1 MDDWINSGNFSV
13 RAYLLIIR
21 KDSFTHIRG
30 LVFYV
35 KEGLSFARNLSLEN
49 SDAYSCFR
57 LALLHSV
64 SYFLFFYSSS
74 SLSLSTVFG
83 AVSSNIGG
91 EILLMNPSANVF
103 VFGEFNIHHK
113 SWPTYSGETD
123 RLVNYA
129 IVVLYQMTLHRWLTF
144 LLASLIVS
152 LIVLLL

>member
-21 KDSFTHIRG
+21 KDSFTHMRG

-49 SDAYSCFR
+49 SDAYSCFW

-91 EILLMNPSANVF
+91 EILLMNPCANVF

-113 SWPTYSGETD
+113 SWLTYSGETD

-144 LLASLIVS
+144 LLAFLIVS